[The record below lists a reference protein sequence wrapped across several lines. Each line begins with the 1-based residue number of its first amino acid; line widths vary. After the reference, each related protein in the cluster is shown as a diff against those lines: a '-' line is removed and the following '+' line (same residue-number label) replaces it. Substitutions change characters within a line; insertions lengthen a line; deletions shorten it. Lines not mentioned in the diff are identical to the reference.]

1 MKKHIYTILISFFL
15 IGTCVL
21 LILKHYNSKDTLSEQ
36 LSKIDTEM
44 RSTWIDKQLIYPSE
58 LIPINTNEEFKTLMN
73 TKETLTVNY
82 LDSDCSVCVED
93 LKSWDTYLTDTKK
106 KAVFIISGSEQL
118 KVDYMINDVLFFKHP
133 VFYDEYDAF
142 NQTNELPYYKAYHSF
157 QLKDKKIVD
166 IGSPILLENL
176 K

>member
-1 MKKHIYTILISFFL
+1 MKKHIYTLLISFFL
-15 IGTCVL
+15 IASCVL
-21 LILKHYNSKDTLSEQ
+21 LILKYYNSKKVIPNE
-36 LSKIDTEM
+36 LSKIDVEM
-44 RSTWIDKQLIYPSE
+44 QSIWKNKELIYPDK
-58 LIPINTNEEFKTLMN
+58 LIPINTSQEFNTLIN
-73 TKETLTVNY
+73 TKERLIVNY

-93 LKSWDTYLTDTKK
+93 LKSWDTYLKDNQK

-133 VFYDEYDAF
+133 VFYDEFDAF

-157 QLKDKKIVD
+157 QLKNKKVVKV
-166 IGSPILLENL
+166 GSPILLENL